1 LKEESDLDPA
11 FLEKGT
17 VLDDLLRRDTF
28 FRELGPI
35 AKTAA
40 EIQAEYKRRYDAALD
55 GRVKAYLD
63 ALEVLAKTPGWE
75 RLDDAQREEITQ
87 QLRQCADKN
96 WNNQTIRHLR
106 SETELCETRLGAAIA
121 KMHQIL
127 EGERLATVSV
137 GQYFSG
143 GIETEEQL
151 DQALGGIRDE
161 FSRLIGE
168 GKKVIV
174 K

>member
-1 LKEESDLDPA
+1 LLKRE
-11 FLEKGT
+11 
-17 VLDDLLRRDTF
+17 TF

-35 AKTAA
+35 AEAGTA
-40 EIQAEYKRRYDAALD
+40 ISAEYRRRYNEALDARVKTYLAALE
-55 GRVKAYLD
+55 
-63 ALEVLAKTPGWE
+63 ALSKEPGWE
-75 RLDDAQREEITQ
+75 RLDEAQRDEISR

-106 SETELCETRLGAAIA
+106 SETELCDSRLAAA
-121 KMHQIL
+121 VTKMHQVL

-137 GQYFSG
+137 SQFFSG

-151 DQALGGIRDE
+151 DQALDGIRDE